1 MLAQRINGAP
11 LIQYKSTGLTDAA
24 QTLIKTSLSLGTG
37 FSASANRN
45 AYTFRVPRGANKIEI
60 RQAVERL
67 FNVKVKQVNTLRVL
81 GKARRRGYVAGKTP
95 DWKKAMVTLHEG
107 NTIEIL

>member
-1 MLAQRINGAP
+1 MTSVERLYQVIQAP
-11 LIQYKSTGLTDAA
+11 VLTEKGTDD
-24 QTLIKTSLSLGTG
+24 TSD
-37 FSASANRN
+37 RN
-45 AYTFRVPRGANKIEI
+45 AYHFRVPLDANKVEI

-67 FNVKVKQVNTLRVL
+67 FNVKVKRVNTLRVL
-81 GKARRRGYVAGKTP
+81 GKARRRGYVAGRTP

>member
-1 MLAQRINGAP
+1 MTRIERLYQVIQAP
-11 LIQYKSTGLTDAA
+11 VLTE
-24 QTLIKTSLSLGTG
+24 KGTDDT
-37 FSASANRN
+37 ADRN
-45 AYTFRVPRGANKIEI
+45 AYHFRVPLDANKVEI